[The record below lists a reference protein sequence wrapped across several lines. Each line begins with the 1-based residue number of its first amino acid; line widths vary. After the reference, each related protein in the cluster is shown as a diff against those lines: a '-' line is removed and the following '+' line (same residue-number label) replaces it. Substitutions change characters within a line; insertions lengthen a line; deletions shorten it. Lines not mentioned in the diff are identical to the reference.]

1 MMFFPFRILVLVL
14 LLAAVITLQVFLSR
28 RKAWW
33 PGLVLPALEVLYS
46 IFAIV
51 SAIAGYY
58 EVYGQGV
65 PVTASLIGDTFLAF
79 LQCNIFTLVL
89 LAIYFFCRR
98 REKHKKQLDKMNIQD
113 L

>member
-14 LLAAVITLQVFLSR
+14 LLAAVIALQVFLSR

-33 PGLVLPALEVLYS
+33 PGLVLPALEVIYS

-89 LAIYFFCRR
+89 LAIYFVCRHG
-98 REKHKKQLDKMNIQD
+98 EKRKKQLDKMNIQD